1 MYLKDQILSYEVIMK
16 KAIGLLVL
24 VIFMITLNAKVVKVG
39 AFNYYP
45 AIYQESDGKIQG
57 FYVDLLNYIGE
68 KENIQFEYI
77 YGSWSEGM
85 DRLQKGE
92 VDLLTSVA
100 YSEERSKIMDYCPTK
115 LLTVWGSLYTKP
127 NSGIDGILES
137 EGHSIGIM
145 KGDMNAA
152 HFKTFATGFGV
163 NCNYVEYAQFSDVFA
178 AVRDGK
184 VDAGVANMIF
194 GTASYS
200 KYGLKPTNI
209 VFNPFDIFFTVKKG
223 ENADIIALL
232 DRYLKKWQEED
243 DSIYHQSRTRWL
255 YGIGEDVSKQKY
267 LKRIII
273 AVIIVGIVT
282 LALVLIFTRNRFRLL
297 NRKHERTEALFK
309 NISDSLEN
317 GFVYQIDAGVSGENR
332 HLLFISKGIKYIL
345 GYSPEEILKNQS
357 LLFEAIDTKDEL
369 YYNNI
374 EVQALEQK
382 RIITNEISLVSV
394 NGKTHWLTL
403 TIIPHKDENN
413 HLILDGIAL
422 DITHQKESD
431 EKEKKLTAQLHQSQK
446 MEAVGQLAGG
456 VAHDFNNALGVIMCS
471 VELLKAGDLS
481 KSEETEYLEMIA
493 TAGTRAADLT
503 SKLLAFSRQGIK
515 TNTTVDCSKIISD
528 TVALLGH
535 TINKNIS
542 IKIENKAVQSHVIA
556 DYSMLQNAFMNM
568 GINASHAMPNGG
580 VLTFTIE
587 NIELDSD
594 YCSSSSFDIKP
605 GDYLKISVRDTGC
618 GMTPETQSHIFE
630 PFFTTKEAGK
640 GTGLGL
646 SAVFGTIQE
655 YYGAITV
662 YSEVN
667 VGTIFHIYFPL
678 ASKITH
684 EEKFHK
690 EIIRG
695 SGTIL
700 VIDDEYPIRLTASA
714 LLQSIGYKVLLAS
727 DGLTGVETFKKN
739 LDEIN
744 LIILDMIMPVMGGRE
759 AFCKLRELKSDIPII
774 VSSGFAKEEDL
785 NELKK
790 QKVNGFLNKPFRKID
805 LAETIANILNKDQ

>member
-1 MYLKDQILSYEVIMK
+1 MK
-16 KAIGLLVL
+16 KAFFLLL
-24 VIFMITLNAKVVKVG
+24 LIIYTITLNSKVIKVG

-45 AIYQESDGKIQG
+45 AIFQESDGKIQG
-57 FYVDLLNYIGE
+57 FYVDILNYIGE
-68 KENIQFEYI
+68 KENIQFEFI

-100 YSEERSKIMDYCPTK
+100 FSEERSKIMDYCPTK
-115 LLTVWGSLYTKP
+115 LLTVWGTLYTKP
-127 NSGIDGILES
+127 NSGIDGILEN
-137 EGHSIGIM
+137 EGRTIGIM
-145 KGDMNAA
+145 KGDMNAM
-152 HFKTFATGFGV
+152 HFKSFAKGFGV
-163 NCNYVEYAQFSDVFA
+163 NCNYIEYPQFSDVFA
-178 AVRDGK
+178 AVRDGQ

-209 VFNPFDIFFTVKKG
+209 VFNPFDIYFSVKKG
-223 ENADIIALL
+223 ENSDILALL
-232 DRYLKKWQEED
+232 DHYLKKWQEEE

-255 YGIGEDVSKQKY
+255 YGIGEDVREQQY
-267 LKRIII
+267 LKKIII
-273 AVIIVGIVT
+273 SVIILGLVT
-282 LALVLIFTRNRFRLL
+282 IALVLVFTQNRFKIL

-317 GFVYQIDAGVSGENR
+317 GFVYQIDTGVSGEIR
-332 HLLFISKGIKYIL
+332 LLIFISKGIKYIL
-345 GYSPEEILKNQS
+345 GHTPEEIMSNQS
-357 LLFEAIDTKDEL
+357 LLFQAIDPKNNIS
-369 YYNNI
+369 YNNI
-374 EVQALEQK
+374 EVKAFEEK
-382 RIITNEISLVSV
+382 RIFTNEISLVNI
-394 NGKTHWLTL
+394 NGKIHWLTL

-431 EKEKKLTAQLHQSQK
+431 EKERKLTAQLHQSQK

-471 VELLKAGDLS
+471 VELLKAGDLT
-481 KSEETEYLEMIA
+481 KSEETEYLEMIS

-515 TNTTVDCSKIISD
+515 TNTSVDCVKIITD

-535 TINKNIS
+535 TINKNIC
-542 IKIENKAVQSHVIA
+542 IKIENHAVQSHVIA

-580 VLTFTIE
+580 DLTFTIE

-605 GDYLKISVRDTGC
+605 GDYLKISIRDTGC

-667 VGTIFHIYFPL
+667 VGSIFHIYFPL
-678 ASKITH
+678 ASNIAQ
-684 EEKFHK
+684 EEKFLK
-690 EIIRG
+690 EIKRG

-759 AFCKLRELKSDIPII
+759 AFGKLRDLRADIPII

-805 LAETIANILNKDQ
+805 LAETIANILNNHQ